1 MEVEVGLRV
10 FGCLLNHV
18 ADEPYILVGEE
29 DVFDVVLE
37 VLFLDCADNLAVHFH
52 VDEGIAEVHDLVFDG
67 VDFLDS
73 FVDEKISVLD
83 FLFTF
88 QSARLSAKCFIIEVL
103 NVEFPDDS
111 IIKLKPSFFSTSFLN
126 QRIVMPTVRI
136 PNMNNNTFE
145 LVLVVFFGPHLLG
158 LEFRVFLFS

>member
-1 MEVEVGLRV
+1 MEVEVGLLV

-29 DVFDVVLE
+29 DVFDVVLK
-37 VLFLDCADNLAVHFH
+37 VLFLNGTDNFAVHFH
-52 VDEGIAEVHDLVFDG
+52 VDEGVAEVHDLVFDG

-73 FVDEKISVLD
+73 FVDEKIGVLD

-88 QSARLSAKCFIIEVL
+88 QTASLPTKGFIIEVF
-103 NVEFPDDS
+103 NVKFPDDS
-111 IIKLKPSFFSTSFLN
+111 IIKLKPPFFSTSFLN
-126 QRIVMPTVRI
+126 QRVVMPTVRI
-136 PNMNNNTFE
+136 PNMNDNTFE
-145 LVLVVFFGPHLLG
+145 LVLVVLFGPHLLR